1 MTGKCVKKIVKA
13 RPTAFYMP
21 QEITK
26 KKEKNPYLPTHFE
39 NFIKQETHNQFS
51 LAQGQTKITP
61 LFPVTLF

>member
-51 LAQGQTKITP
+51 LA
-61 LFPVTLF
+61 